1 MFLYKVK
8 WEPTFDGICGEI
20 NFKNGYGASV
30 VCRSM
35 SYGGKKGMWEVGL
48 LNGDNLATV
57 NSEKNVKLCPEF
69 KTSEVNGWL
78 KLENVENLLSR
89 ISKLESKRPQIQI
102 TPVAN

>member
-8 WEPTFDGICGEI
+8 WEPTSDGIGGEV
-20 NFKNGYGASV
+20 NFENGYGASI

-35 SYGGKKGMWEVGL
+35 SYGGAKGMWEVGL
-48 LNGDNLATV
+48 LKGDDLATL

-69 KTSEVNGWL
+69 KTSEVDGWL
-78 KLENVENLLSR
+78 KLENVESLLSR
-89 ISKLESKRPQIQI
+89 ISKLEGKRSQIQI